1 MVAGMSR
8 IAEAA
13 LSILATGPAA
23 VADIGRLLA
32 SRGITRARD
41 PGAAVRRALRDDPRV
56 VHLPDGRLARVDQA
70 LGGVVLTARVGREAR
85 LRGEVDTDGDLAPLA
100 LLGLAG
106 VHLPA
111 EARPGDM
118 LAVRV
123 VDPAG
128 PLLDVTLL
136 DGARAQAGDEA
147 DLQGAVAAR
156 LARTNAGLPAAAPVA
171 RLAPLFMAVAAARPD
186 AFRSPGRPLT
196 EALRSGGWEVHLGWV
211 GGRGTAWRSL
221 TEEEVDA
228 LESDVADLLVA
239 EQHLAAAGLQ
249 DRVVTLLRRHL
260 PERVPA
266 ARRRLARVLA
276 RAGRVEEARSI
287 LVGAFRFDDPEDR
300 YEAALLAMRQ
310 GDVVSAR
317 RWANEGLAWADD
329 PAHAD
334 VAECLADIAS
344 DLDAQA
350 TFLDVRD
357 RLPHADEGPAAAER
371 MVEALSAPRRAYLVE
386 VLVEE
391 AFEDADPAAARA
403 LVDAMGAVDDLGR
416 EVCLACAAVL
426 PRPLGPIA
434 RRAASGR
441 ARARRP
447 WLQGL
452 VESAPM
458 AAWSTTPE
466 HAPDQQQLVIGVGR
480 GSGRLAPLVVLLDH
494 ESMGGA
500 VKDAFFLPD
509 MVAERLRREVFAPME
524 EIGLPCEPV
533 EVSEA
538 VAALRDGLART
549 RALGWELPSAARQ
562 PVVPRVERWV
572 LGRPP
577 RAA

>member
-1 MVAGMSR
+1 MSR

-13 LSILATGPAA
+13 LSILASGPAA

-56 VHLPDGRLARVDQA
+56 VHLPDGRLALIDQA
-70 LGGVVLTARVGREAR
+70 LRGVVLTVRIGRDAR

-100 LLGLAG
+100 LLGLAA
-106 VHLPA
+106 VRLPA
-111 EARPGDM
+111 EARAGDL

-123 VDPAG
+123 TDPEAG
-128 PLLDVTLL
+128 GLEVAVSPP
-136 DGARAQAGDEA
+136 ARAVAADEA
-147 DLQGAVAAR
+147 DLQNAVSAR

-171 RLAPLFMAVAAARPD
+171 RLAPLFLAVAAARTD

-196 EALRSGGWEVHLGWV
+196 EQLRAGGWEVHLGWV
-211 GGRGTAWRSL
+211 GGRGTAWRLL

-239 EQHLAAAGLQ
+239 EQHVAAAALQ

-266 ARRRLARVLA
+266 ARRRLARVLG
-276 RAGRVEEARSI
+276 RAGRVEEALST
-287 LVGAFRFDDPEDR
+287 LTAAFRFDDPEDR
-300 YEAALLAMRQ
+300 YEAALLAMRS

-317 RWANEGLAWADD
+317 RWANEGLAWAEAGEDTE
-329 PAHAD
+329 
-334 VAECLADIAS
+334 VAACLEDIAS
-344 DLDAQA
+344 DLDGQA
-350 TFLDVRD
+350 AFLAVRD
-357 RLPHADEGPAAAER
+357 WLPHAAAPASAAEQ
-371 MVEALSAPRRAYLVE
+371 MVEALSAPRRSYLVE
-386 VLVEE
+386 ALVEE

-403 LVDAMGAVDDLGR
+403 LVDAMGGLGDQGR

-434 RRAASGR
+434 RRAAAGR

-452 VESAPM
+452 VEAAPV
-458 AAWSTTPE
+458 AAWATSPL
-466 HAPDQQQLVIGVGR
+466 HAPDQQQLVVALRKEAGR
-480 GSGRLAPLVVLLDH
+480 VAPLIVLVDH
-494 ESMGGA
+494 ASMGGA

-509 MVAERLRREVFAPME
+509 LVEPRLRREIFAPMA
-524 EIGLPCEPV
+524 EIGLPCDPMPLDD
-533 EVSEA
+533 A
-538 VAALRDGLART
+538 VGALHAGLART

-562 PVVPRVERWV
+562 QVLARIDRWV
-572 LGRPP
+572 VRRTPGSL
-577 RAA
+577 